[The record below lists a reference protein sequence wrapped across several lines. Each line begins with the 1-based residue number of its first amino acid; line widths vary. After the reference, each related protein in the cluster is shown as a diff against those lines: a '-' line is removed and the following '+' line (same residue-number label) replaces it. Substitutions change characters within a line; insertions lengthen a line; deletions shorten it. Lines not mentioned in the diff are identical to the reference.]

1 VTSKRSQ
8 GLGAG
13 PACPLHISRTV
24 YPAAFSFSS
33 DSASTGS
40 GRATTTA
47 AADDDDDNAIVN
59 ADAEVCHV
67 RAPRAVTSVPR
78 LDPPLHPDRH

>member
-1 VTSKRSQ
+1 
-8 GLGAG
+8 
-13 PACPLHISRTV
+13 V

-59 ADAEVCHV
+59 ADA
-67 RAPRAVTSVPR
+67 RKSATFVPR
-78 LDPPLHPDRH
+78 EQ